1 MSSPA
6 SRSREAV
13 SDPQPEPKTPP
24 LFVRT
29 TLTIPGAG
37 SVVNIAELVELN
49 PHECRM
55 VRMIELTPDHAITGA
70 FIAGRVIGN
79 ANRPLDTVPHPD
91 TYDQFEGIE
100 AENITADHFEGLW
113 EEARAKFPEL

>member
-1 MSSPA
+1 MSDA
-6 SRSREAV
+6 
-13 SDPQPEPKTPP
+13 QPEPKTPG

-37 SVVNIAELVELN
+37 SVVNIAELVELS

-55 VRMIELTPDHAITGA
+55 VRMIELTPDHAIVGA
-70 FIAGRVIGN
+70 FIDGRVIGN

-100 AENITADHFEGLW
+100 AERVTADHFEGLW
-113 EEARAKFPEL
+113 AEARAKFPEL